1 MADGRRIAFG
11 THIIPQEAADME
23 ESTLQKWTSLRT
35 DSSGDII
42 TKTLGGSGLC
52 TDLTV
57 VQWSDSWTSMAHAQ
71 MHWEDWADA
80 TEVSGNRWEDVEEY
94 WSGVAT
100 VGTSSGLV
108 QLSDDGSDLSFCYIK
123 NTGTAN
129 DLSVS
134 VQGNSSSKYL
144 ILVPPG
150 GSVHFRGAHTS
161 FDCDEVFMKAVG
173 GSTTAEYIIAKK

>member
-80 TEVSGNRWEDVEEY
+80 TDVSGNRWEDVAEY
-94 WSGVAT
+94 WSEVAKISNT
-100 VGTSSGLV
+100 PVAISSSG
-108 QLSDDGSDLSFCYIK
+108 DDLAFFYLKNLEISQVDVNISVDGGHTNYIK
-123 NTGTAN
+123 
-129 DLSVS
+129 
-134 VQGNSSSKYL
+134 
-144 ILVPPG
+144 VPPG
-150 GSVHFRGAHTS
+150 GSVYFRGGHAD
-161 FDCDEVFMKAVG
+161 FNCDEIRLDGTGYHVFV
-173 GSTTAEYIIAKK
+173 EYIIASK